1 MEEDRKKLK
10 FPKIAVLVS
19 GSGTNLQ
26 AIIDDQIP
34 VSLVLSDRDKIQSI
48 QRAQQAGIKC
58 VVIDRSQY
66 RNQRELFTTELLKE
80 LEANTIELVILAGFM
95 TIFTDELVHRFENR
109 ILNIHPSLLP
119 SFTGTYG
126 KKTMTATLQAGVK
139 VTGTTVH
146 IVTEVVDAG
155 PILAQES
162 VKVLDSDNEDTLQ
175 QRIQKVEH
183 RLYPQT
189 IRKFCL
195 DNFQDNK

>member
-1 MEEDRKKLK
+1 
-10 FPKIAVLVS
+10 
-19 GSGTNLQ
+19 
-26 AIIDDQIP
+26 
-34 VSLVLSDRDKIQSI
+34 
-48 QRAQQAGIKC
+48 
-58 VVIDRSQY
+58 
-66 RNQRELFTTELLKE
+66 
-80 LEANTIELVILAGFM
+80 M